1 MPKMRL
7 KRLLS
12 MVLTLCMV
20 LTMVPAMTMPAY
32 AANGKADSVGFD
44 GKVSLSEQ
52 YPLLDKDGVKKPGN
66 LSQLDGENYVA
77 HLDVNTGTLTLW
89 NYTGGTITNGGA
101 GGVKDIIVV
110 LKGDNVITS
119 GSLVDTTDGGDITI
133 TTDGTNNG
141 SLTINNKNSTTLTIV
156 GIGTGLSGVNNGP
169 GSITIGGKAK
179 ITIDVEN
186 TGTGEARGISA
197 RQGVTINGDAEL
209 NIKAKSTGT
218 SIQRSTSGIFTGQGG
233 IAINTTGKI
242 TIDTSGA
249 GEETYSYAYT
259 VHHKLP

>member
-1 MPKMRL
+1 MPKTRF

-20 LTMVPAMTMPAY
+20 LTMMPAMTLPTY
-32 AANGKADSVGFD
+32 AATGMANAVGFNGKDSLD
-44 GKVSLSEQ
+44 ET
-52 YPLLDKDGVKKPGN
+52 YPFLDKDGKKSKTGN
-66 LSQLDGENYVA
+66 LDGINYVA
-77 HLDVNTGTLTLW
+77 HLDVSTGTLTLW

-242 TIDTSGA
+242 TIVDLCQYFGQKFRFFINFR
-249 GEETYSYAYT
+249 
-259 VHHKLP
+259 HH